1 MSLDSK
7 QFIRFLI
14 AGGLATVT
22 YYVLAMLLAYLTT
35 CSVMLVNTIAYG
47 AGFIV
52 SYTGQKYWTFQS
64 RSSHRKTLPLFFA
77 VAAGGFLLNS
87 LIVWEA
93 INFGLPYA
101 VAALLAIAV
110 VTVMSYI
117 FQRYVVF
124 K

>member
-1 MSLDSK
+1 MT
-7 QFIRFLI
+7 
-14 AGGLATVT
+14 GGLATVT

-64 RSSHRKTLPLFFA
+64 RSSHKKTLPLFFA
-77 VAAGGFLLNS
+77 VAASGFVLNS
-87 LIVWEA
+87 LIVWVTV
-93 INFGLPYA
+93 NLGLPYA
-101 VAALLAIAV
+101 IAALLATAV

-117 FQRYVVF
+117 LQRYVVF